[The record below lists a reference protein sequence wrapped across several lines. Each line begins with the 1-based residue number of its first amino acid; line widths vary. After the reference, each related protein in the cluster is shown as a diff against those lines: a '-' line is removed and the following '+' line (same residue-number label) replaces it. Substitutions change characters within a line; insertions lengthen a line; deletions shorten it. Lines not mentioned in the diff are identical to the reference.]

1 MTLAPEPVVSSSGRD
16 AALDTLGLIG
26 HPTALDASTGA
37 VLVLTYDE
45 VNHLARD
52 PRLLGIGLTLFD
64 FVGVPAGE
72 LRRWYGALMFTNDG
86 PAHDRLRRLVSK
98 AFTPSSVERLRDGAA
113 ADAAASTGA
122 LVEAGGGD
130 LVAAYDGLPL
140 RTMARLLGIP
150 VEVLADLRR
159 WVDALSP
166 VFGVM
171 EPAEITAAADAIVD
185 LRAAID
191 AIVETRRGDP
201 GDDLITALLVA
212 EDAGDTLTHEEVI
225 DMVTNLLVGGHD
237 TTAGQIGCSL
247 FALSVHSQLGRS
259 LRDGSASLESVVSE
273 TIRTEPSIGVVPR
286 VVTTEMEIGGR
297 QRAAGTFVLLSSLA
311 ANHDPA
317 AWDAPNE
324 VRPDRFDRSGTSR
337 LITFGSGPHYCLG
350 ANLARMTLAEVVRS
364 VAPLDLA
371 LTIDPGDVEWVS
383 VLGTGPAALPVSV
396 G

>member
-1 MTLAPEPVVSSSGRD
+1 MTLAPEPVVSSVGRE
-16 AALDTLGLIG
+16 ATLDVLGLVG
-26 HPTALDASTGA
+26 HPTALDGSTGA

-64 FVGVPAGE
+64 LVGVPAGE
-72 LRRWYGALMFTNDG
+72 LRRWYGSLMFTNDG
-86 PAHDRLRRLVSK
+86 PTHDRLRRLVSK

-113 ADAAASTGA
+113 ADAAASTAA
-122 LVEAGGGD
+122 LAAAGGGD

-150 VEVLADLRR
+150 VEVLPDLRR

-171 EPAEITAAADAIVD
+171 EPAQVAAAADAIVD
-185 LRAAID
+185 LRAAVD
-191 AIVETRRGDP
+191 TIVIARRGDP
-201 GDDLITALLVA
+201 ADDVITALLAA
-212 EDAGDTLTHEEVI
+212 EDTGDTLTHDEVI

-247 FALSVHSQLGRS
+247 FAMSMHPQLGRA
-259 LRDGSASLESVVSE
+259 LHGGSASLESVVSE
-273 TIRTEPSIGVVPR
+273 TIRSEPSIGVVPR
-286 VVTTEMEIGGR
+286 VATTDVEIGGR
-297 QRAAGTFVLLSSLA
+297 NRAAGTFVLLSSIA

-317 AWDAPNE
+317 AWAAPDE
-324 VRPDRFDRSGTSR
+324 VRPDRFDHAGTPR

-364 VAPLDLA
+364 VAPLDHT
-371 LTIDPGDVEWVS
+371 LTVDPADVEWVT
-383 VLGTGPAALPVSV
+383 VLGTGPASLPVTLR
-396 G
+396 